1 MNNPNFIAEDWQ
13 KEQAEILA
21 AFEEVIELYGKQPT
35 AELYQK
41 LKYLLAQK
49 GVANQGVSIN
59 TAYVNSISPDEQ
71 PEYPGDLA
79 LEEKIRNII
88 RWNAQA
94 MVLQGGDKNPDLGG
108 HIATYTAAA
117 EMIEV
122 GMNHFFRKGDTLMI
136 QGHASPGIY
145 ARAVMEGRLSEHA
158 VANFRQELAGGVSSY
173 PHPRRMP
180 TFWQIPS
187 VSMGLG
193 PMLAIYQARF
203 QKYLENR
210 GLKPKDGKRIWAF
223 IGDGEIDEPEI
234 LGCINLAVRDKLD
247 NITFVVNCNLQRLD
261 GPVRGNSKIIQELER
276 SFLGSGWE
284 TIKVVWG
291 SEWDEIFAGENGNVW
306 LRCVEELVDG
316 DYLEF
321 SATNGAT
328 VRKRILETSLAA
340 EMAPILEKMSDEKL
354 FSLIRNRGGQDVKKI
369 YAAYHKA
376 VNCGK
381 PSVILMKT
389 TKGYGMGKVAE
400 GKNKAHQTKK
410 LNEEQRLYTAKGYG
424 IPISEEEAKA
434 AKFYFPAA
442 DSVEIKYLQE
452 KRAALGGYIP
462 EREENYPR
470 FDMPEKSIFNSFFGG
485 DENKVSSTMA
495 FVRILTALTK
505 DKQIG
510 KYIVPI
516 VPDEAQTFGMEPLFS
531 TIQVYNALGQQYEA
545 QEIGLSVIKYKES
558 IKGQV
563 LQEGINEAGGLSSF
577 TSAGTAYAVHGVP
590 MIPFYIY
597 YSMFGFQRVGDQI
610 WAAGDMLTKGFLIGG
625 TAGRTTLNGEG
636 LQHEDGHSL
645 LISHT
650 VSSIVSYDPAFAF
663 ELATIVYEGI
673 RRMYIQ
679 NEHLIYYLTA
689 YNENHAMPAMP
700 EGVEEGILK
709 GMYRFS
715 TSKNKPKKGLKAHLM
730 GSGSIMQQVLKAAE
744 LLENEGVSTDIW
756 SVTSY
761 GELQRDA
768 IATDRQNRLNP
779 TLPENKCYVQ
789 TLTEKEEGVFVAA
802 SDYMKT
808 IPLSISRW
816 MPANFEVL
824 GTDGYGLSESREAL
838 RDYFE
843 VDAIHI
849 AYTALVRLT
858 KMGKFSAEKL
868 AAFATTNHINPGKI
882 YPMDV

>member
-1 MNNPNFIAEDWQ
+1 MNEQDWQ

-21 AFEEVIELYGKQPT
+21 AFEEVVEIYGKQPT
-35 AELYQK
+35 ADLLQK

-49 GVANQGVSIN
+49 GIANQGASIN
-59 TAYVNSISPDEQ
+59 TPYLNSIAPDEQ
-71 PEYPGDLA
+71 PEYPGDL
-79 LEEKIRNII
+79 EIESRIRNII

-122 GMNHFFRKGDTLMI
+122 GMNHFFRKGDILMI

-158 VANFRQELAGGVSSY
+158 IAHFRQELAGGVSSY

-203 QKYLENR
+203 QKYLEGR
-210 GLKPKDGKRIWAF
+210 GLKPVDGRRIWAF

-291 SEWDEIFAGENGNVW
+291 SEWDEIFGGKDANVW
-306 LRCVEELVDG
+306 MRCLEELVDG

-321 SATNGAT
+321 SATDGAT

-340 EMAPILEKMSDEKL
+340 EMEPILQNMSDEKL
-354 FSLIRNRGGQDVKKI
+354 FSLIRNRGGQDVKKV

-389 TKGYGMGKVAE
+389 TKGFGMGKVAE

-410 LNEEQRLYTAKGYG
+410 LGEEDRLYTAKNYG

-434 AKFYFPAA
+434 AKFYFPSA
-442 DSVEIKYLQE
+442 DSPEIQYLQAR
-452 KRAALGGYIP
+452 RAALGGYIP
-462 EREENYPR
+462 AREENYPR
-470 FDMPEKSIFNSFFGG
+470 FALPDKAIFSSFLSG

-495 FVRILTALTK
+495 FVRIMTALTK

-516 VPDEAQTFGMEPLFS
+516 VPDEAQTFGMESLFNS
-531 TIQVYNALGQQYEA
+531 IQIYNPLGQQYFA
-545 QEIGLSVIKYKES
+545 QEIGLNVIKYKES
-558 IKGQV
+558 VKGQV

-577 TSAGTAYAVHGVP
+577 TSAGTAYAVHGIP

-610 WAAGDMLTKGFLIGG
+610 WAAGDMLAKGFLIGG

-645 LISHT
+645 LASHT
-650 VSSIVSYDPAFAF
+650 VSSIISYDASFAF
-663 ELATIVYEGI
+663 ELATIIYEGI
-673 RRMYIQ
+673 RRMYIE
-679 NEHLIYYLTA
+679 NEHLIYYLTV
-689 YNENHAMPAMP
+689 YNENYPMPPMP
-700 EGVEEGILK
+700 EGVEQGILK

-715 TSKNKPKKGLKAHLM
+715 VSKNKAKKGLKAHLL
-730 GSGSIMQQVLKAAE
+730 GSGSIMLQAQKAAE

-761 GELQRDA
+761 TELHRDA
-768 IATDRQNRLNP
+768 IATDRYNRLNP
-779 TLPENKCYVQ
+779 TLAEKKCYLQ
-789 TLTEKEEGVFVAA
+789 TLTENEEGVFVAA

-808 IPLSISRW
+808 LPLSISRW

-843 VDAIHI
+843 VDYIYI
-849 AYTALVRLT
+849 AQAALARLT

-868 AAFATTNHINPGKI
+868 AAFSAKYGINPDKM